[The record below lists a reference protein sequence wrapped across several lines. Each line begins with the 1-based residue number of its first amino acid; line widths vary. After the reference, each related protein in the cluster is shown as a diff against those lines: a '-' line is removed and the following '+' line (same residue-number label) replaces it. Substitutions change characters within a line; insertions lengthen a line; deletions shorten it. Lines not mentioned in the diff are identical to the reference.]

1 MRKAYRWLPWLLLG
15 LSAPAFA
22 AIPPAWKQTAY
33 AFDAQQTEL
42 SSVLEAFAREFGV
55 NLEMDPLEGIVEG
68 RIRAD
73 NPQAFLDRLGQ
84 QHQFQWFVY
93 NNTLY
98 VSAARDQIT
107 ERIEV
112 SPDAVDDLKGAL
124 TELGLLDS
132 RFGWGVLPDEGVV
145 LVSGPARYVQFIRD
159 YSSNVDKPEEKQD
172 VVVLPLRYANAADRT
187 ISYRDEQLT
196 VSGVATI
203 LKELLDSRSQGGS
216 GSVFNVLQGAG
227 LGTGASGGSSFAG
240 TPSLLSG
247 LADDQLQ
254 QTLDRVIAGADVGAQ
269 SKGGSAGR
277 SRIRVAADV
286 RNNAVLIYDSPKR
299 RALYENLVRQ
309 LDVPRNLIEIDAV
322 IYDIDRDELNE
333 LSSNWNVWAGGTNVR
348 GSLLESGSSTL
359 SAENAGRFALAVRTL
374 EAKGAATVIS
384 NPSILTLEN
393 QPAVIDFSRT
403 EFLTA
408 TGERVADIQPITA
421 GTSLQVVPRSMQH
434 NGKTQVQLILDI
446 EDGQVEASLLDDTKP
461 SVRNGSVSTQA
472 VIAERGSLVVG
483 GFHSLQSSD
492 KVSKIPWLSD
502 IPLIGKLLFTSS
514 SRSTNKIER
523 LFILTP
529 RLVGNQVDPARYV
542 ETGNPEDIDSA
553 AQRIDGRHGD
563 GQPTRV
569 DIQRAFT
576 QLLSDVQPTGFTPSN
591 EPLFTPAT
599 LCATQQGL
607 VIDADRSQWYGRNAW
622 SIGVVVA
629 RNTGDKPLRIDESSC
644 GGRWVLGVSAWPR
657 AWLQPGEQS
666 EVYVAVRNPQSLK
679 SNATFRESLLKEAT
693 R

>member
-1 MRKAYRWLPWLLLG
+1 MRKAYRWLPWLLMG
-15 LSAPAFA
+15 LTAPAFS

-33 AFDAQQTEL
+33 AFDAQQTDL

-55 NLEMDPLEGIVEG
+55 SLEMDAIEGLVEG

-73 NPQAFLDRLGQ
+73 SPQAFLDRLGL
-84 QHQFQWFVY
+84 QHQFQWFVH
-93 NNTLY
+93 NNTLF
-98 VSAARDQIT
+98 VSATRDQIT

-145 LVSGPARYVQFIRD
+145 LVSGPARYVQFIREH
-159 YSSNVDKPEEKQD
+159 SSNVDKPEEKQD

-187 ISYRDEQLT
+187 INYRNEQIT

-203 LKELLDSRSQGGS
+203 LKELLDSRSQGGA
-216 GSVFNVLQGAG
+216 GNVFNVLGPGAG
-227 LGTGASGGSSFAG
+227 GGSSFRG

-254 QTLDRVIAGADVGAQ
+254 ETMDRIITGASGQ
-269 SKGGSAGR
+269 NKGGSGSSASK
-277 SRIRVAADV
+277 SRIRVSADV

-299 RALYENLVRQ
+299 RALYENLVKQ

-322 IYDIDRDELNE
+322 IYDIDRDELAE
-333 LSSNWNVWAGGTNVR
+333 LSSKWNVWAGGTNVS
-348 GSLLESGSSTL
+348 GSLLESGSSSTL

-374 EAKGAATVIS
+374 EGKGAATVVS

-421 GTSLQVVPRSMQH
+421 GTSLQVIPRSMQH

-446 EDGQVEASLLDDTKP
+446 EDGQIEASLLDGTKP

-514 SRSTNKIER
+514 SRSRSKIER

-542 ETGNPEDIDSA
+542 ESGNPEDVNLA
-553 AQRIDGRHGD
+553 FERIDGRQEEGK
-563 GQPTRV
+563 PTRV
-569 DIQRAFT
+569 EIQRAFT
-576 QLLSDVQPTGFTPSN
+576 QLLSDVQPSGFTPSN
-591 EPLFTPAT
+591 DPLFMPAT
-599 LCATQQGL
+599 LCATQQGV
-607 VIDADRSQWYGRNAW
+607 VIDAERSQWYGRSSW

-629 RNTGDKPLRIDESSC
+629 RNTGSKPVRIDESSC

-666 EVYVAVRNPQSLK
+666 EVFIAVRNPQSLK
-679 SNATFRESLLKEAT
+679 SDAVLRDSLLKEAIQ
-693 R
+693 